1 MKWLLRSPP
10 IGGGGGGGIALA
22 FQVVLVLGCCPFPM
36 FLGEVLSDFHFSML
50 PSTSCNVLH
59 CLLGFAL
66 LE

>member
-1 MKWLLRSPP
+1 MVFCEVVVAVSSYW
-10 IGGGGGGGIALA
+10 GGIALA